1 MNLQNMNLPLVFF
14 DHQWSSTISEAGAL
28 DRVFCAL
35 FVGHGTHVVSEK
47 NIKILDQ
54 AITQNQLESPY
65 YVLNAGLHNVT

>member
-35 FVGHGTHVVSEK
+35 FVSHGTHVVSK
-47 NIKILDQ
+47 KYI
-54 AITQNQLESPY
+54 
-65 YVLNAGLHNVT
+65 